1 MHLPSLP
8 LPLHGRLLLQVPVV
22 RHIRD
27 LLRVLFNAQRLR
39 IICHLRQL
47 ALGLL
52 KVRMVHRVRLDL
64 GVLRDPLQLRR
75 VCNCRRLGLG
85 DVPGSGAIRLFV
97 LIDCGLRI
105 PRCN

>member
-1 MHLPSLP
+1 MHLASLP
-8 LPLHGRLLLQVPVV
+8 LPLHGRLLFQVPVV
-22 RHIRD
+22 GHIRD
-27 LLRVLFNAQRLR
+27 LLRVLFDAQRLR

-75 VCNCRRLGLG
+75 VCNCRRLCLG
-85 DVPGSGAIRLFV
+85 DVPGSGAQLVFLF
-97 LIDCGLRI
+97 
-105 PRCN
+105 